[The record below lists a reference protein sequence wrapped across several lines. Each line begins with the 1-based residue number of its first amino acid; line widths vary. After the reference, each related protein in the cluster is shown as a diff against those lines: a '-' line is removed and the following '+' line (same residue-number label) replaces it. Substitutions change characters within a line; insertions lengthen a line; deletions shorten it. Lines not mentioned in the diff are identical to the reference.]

1 MGKDRRH
8 TIEAK
13 CKQGIEKWEDAPIN
27 MKKKWSRRNFFKQCR
42 KDLIE
47 SRDKLF
53 LKSHKIGE

>member
-13 CKQGIEKWEDAPIN
+13 CKQGIENWDEAPIN
-27 MKKKWSRRNFFKQCR
+27 MQKKWNRHNFYKRYR

-47 SRDKLF
+47 LRDKLF
-53 LKSHKIGE
+53 LKSHKTDE